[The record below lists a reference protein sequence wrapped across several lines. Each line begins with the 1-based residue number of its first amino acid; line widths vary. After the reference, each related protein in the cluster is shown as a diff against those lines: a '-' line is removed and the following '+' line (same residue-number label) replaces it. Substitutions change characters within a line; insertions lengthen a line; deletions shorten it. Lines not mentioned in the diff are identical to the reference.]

1 MKITLKSI
9 LQNWISCIVTAI
21 RNSDCENNNN
31 ASDNDDDEDADNDEG
46 YDSEVSLANP
56 YLGANFGFKIMYVH
70 DYSPKLNSNLRSR
83 YNHDQTTKFKQTE
96 RVINVPTHKPTFS
109 DFKPL
114 SDQLSESKRNYYFY
128 PDYKRW
134 MMRWTNWWRK

>member
-1 MKITLKSI
+1 MNMKNKRSNEDYVEKVFYKTGFPALSQP
-9 LQNWISCIVTAI
+9 LET
-21 RNSDCENNNN
+21 SDCENNNN
-31 ASDNDDDEDADNDEG
+31 TSDNDDDEDADNDEG

-96 RVINVPTHKPTFS
+96 S
-109 DFKPL
+109 
-114 SDQLSESKRNYYFY
+114 Y
-128 PDYKRW
+128 
-134 MMRWTNWWRK
+134 

>member
-9 LQNWISCIVTAI
+9 LQKLDFPALSQPLET
-21 RNSDCENNNN
+21 SDCENNNN
-31 ASDNDDDEDADNDEG
+31 TSDNDDDEDADNDEG

-96 RVINVPTHKPTFS
+96 RVINVPTQT
-109 DFKPL
+109 
-114 SDQLSESKRNYYFY
+114 YF
-128 PDYKRW
+128 
-134 MMRWTNWWRK
+134 